1 MTSGK
6 SSREQRAAKVK
17 AQQAAMRKAEA
28 RRRNGIIA
36 GAVIAVLVV
45 AVGIGAIVQAGR
57 NSTSDSSANPGNTN
71 GTSNQSVAVVGKT
84 DAPVTVIAYED
95 FMCPVCGAFEKTAGP
110 ALKQFIAD
118 GKVKVEYR
126 SIAFLDRASTT
137 SYSTR
142 ALNSVGCVVNKDP
155 AAFAEYH
162 DLLFQNQPEEGG
174 AGLPDGKLISMAK
187 EAGVTGIDSCIKDQE
202 FKGWTQRVTDQ
213 SSKDGV
219 NGTPTV
225 LVNGK
230 DVDQPWVGDNTQ
242 KAIEAALAG

>member
-6 SSREQRAAKVK
+6 SSRDQRAAKVK
-17 AQQAAMRKAEA
+17 AQQAAMRKAET

-36 GAVIAVLVV
+36 GAVIAVLIV
-45 AVGIGAIVQAGR
+45 AVGVGAIVQAGR
-57 NSTSDSSANPGNTN
+57 NSTSDSSANPASTS
-71 GTSNQSVAVVGKT
+71 GTANQTVGVVGKA
-84 DAPVTVIAYED
+84 DAPVTVVAYED
-95 FMCPVCGAFEKTAGP
+95 FMCPVCGEFEKNAGP
-110 ALKQFIAD
+110 ALKRFIAD

-142 ALNSVGCVVNKDP
+142 ALNSVGCVVDKKP
-155 AAFAEYH
+155 SAFAEYH

-174 AGLPDGKLISMAK
+174 AGLPDSKLISMAAQ
-187 EAGVTGIDSCIKDQE
+187 AGVTGIDACVKDQS

-230 DVDQPWVGDNTQ
+230 NVDQPWVGDNTQ
-242 KAIEAALAG
+242 KAIDAALAG

>member
-6 SSREQRAAKVK
+6 ASRDQRAAKVK

-36 GAVIAVLVV
+36 GAVVAVLVV
-45 AVGIGAIVQAGR
+45 VVGIGAIVQAGR
-57 NSTSDSSANPGNTN
+57 NSTSDSSANPANTS
-71 GTSNQSVAVVGKT
+71 GTSNQTVAVVGKA

-95 FMCPVCGAFEKTAGP
+95 FMCPVCGEFEKQAGA
-110 ALKQFIAD
+110 ALKQFVAD

-126 SIAFLDRASTT
+126 SISFLDRASTT

-142 ALNSVGCVVNKDP
+142 ALNSVGCLVDAKP
-155 AAFAEYH
+155 SAFAEYH
-162 DLLFQNQPEEGG
+162 DLLFANQPEEGG
-174 AGLPDGKLISMAK
+174 AGLPDSKLISMAK
-187 EAGVTGIDSCIKDQE
+187 EAGVTGIDSCVKDQK

-225 LVNGK
+225 IVNGK
-230 DVDQPWVGDNTQ
+230 NVDQAWVGDNTK